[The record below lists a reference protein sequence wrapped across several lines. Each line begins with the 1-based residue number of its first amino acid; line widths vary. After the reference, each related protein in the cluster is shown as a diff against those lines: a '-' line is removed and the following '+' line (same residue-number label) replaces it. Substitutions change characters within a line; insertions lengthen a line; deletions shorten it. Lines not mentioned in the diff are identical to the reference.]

1 MELWIRS
8 QDGKR
13 LTKVEDIYMV
23 EDENNFTSYIGN
35 SMVGHL
41 GEYKKV
47 GRALEVLDEIQE
59 LLNPKS
65 ILKFNFL
72 LKKEEIEIIKQATEN
87 KYVICSNDQDIKLPN
102 SIVYEMPKE

>member
-8 QDGKR
+8 QDRKR

-35 SMVGHL
+35 NIVGHL

-47 GRALEVLDEIQE
+47 GRALEVLDEIQK
-59 LLNPKS
+59 LLTP
-65 ILKFNFL
+65 NFKVNGL
-72 LKKEEIEIIKQATEN
+72 YQEMDLMIKAYLTHTQ
-87 KYVICSNDQDIKLPN
+87 YGVI
-102 SIVYEMPKE
+102 YEMPKE

>member
-8 QDGKR
+8 QDRKR

-35 SMVGHL
+35 NIVGHL

-47 GRALEVLDEIQE
+47 GRALEVLDEIQKLLTPNFKVNGSYQE
-59 LLNPKS
+59 MDLTVKAYLLNT
-65 ILKFNFL
+65 
-72 LKKEEIEIIKQATEN
+72 Q
-87 KYVICSNDQDIKLPN
+87 YGVI
-102 SIVYEMPKE
+102 YEMPKE